1 MSIYFLDE
9 GCGVG
14 KGGGGGVGTL
24 CMSLI
29 SIDFIWLLSSM
40 IVDVKD

>member
-14 KGGGGGVGTL
+14 KGGGGVGTL

-40 IVDVKD
+40 IVDGKD